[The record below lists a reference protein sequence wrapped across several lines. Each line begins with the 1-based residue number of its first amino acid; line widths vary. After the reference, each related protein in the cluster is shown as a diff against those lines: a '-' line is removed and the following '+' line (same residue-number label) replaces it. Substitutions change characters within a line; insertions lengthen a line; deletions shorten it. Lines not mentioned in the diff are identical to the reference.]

1 MCTVGI
7 LLYDGCYAS
16 SFTGL
21 IDSFQI
27 ANAIIDKVS
36 PGTSKISWL
45 TLSENSKTVAT
56 HTGLNLQADHTLNDA
71 PAIDILYV
79 PACFYSGYYTKGK
92 MFYQWLEKQSNVCD
106 WLTRQYESGVIIA
119 ANCTGT
125 FLLAETGLLNWKQ
138 ATTTWWLEKE
148 FRQRYPSV
156 NLDIKDMITSD
167 ERIICA
173 GALSS
178 YFNLAIK
185 FIEQYSDPKIANLCA
200 KMMLVDVGQA
210 SQEPYQSMFA
220 IPEVKDELVSKALY
234 ELQINFQ
241 QNIDLHQLASKYG
254 VSHRTLIRRFK
265 AELDSAPLE
274 YLQNVRLESAKTL
287 LESSSLSLTHIVEQ
301 VGYSDV
307 SSFSRLFKK
316 RLGLTP
322 VMYRNRFKQA

>member
-1 MCTVGI
+1 MCKVGI

-27 ANAIIDKVS
+27 ANAIIEKIS
-36 PGTSKISWL
+36 PGTSKITCL
-45 TLSENSKTVAT
+45 TISETSKPVST
-56 HTGLNLQADHTLNDA
+56 HTGISIQPDYTFLDTPD
-71 PAIDILYV
+71 IDILYI
-79 PACFYSGYYTKGK
+79 PACFYSSYHKTDEV
-92 MFYQWLEKQSNVCD
+92 FFEWLAKQQNVCN
-106 WLTRQYESGVIIA
+106 WLTLQYNSGVIMA

-125 FLLAETGLLNWKQ
+125 FLLAETGLLNWKA

-148 FRQRYPSV
+148 FRHRYPSV
-156 NLDIKDMITSD
+156 RLDIKDMITSD
-167 ERIICA
+167 ERVICA

-200 KMMLVDVGQA
+200 KIMLVDVGQA
-210 SQEPYQSMFA
+210 SQEPYQTLFA
-220 IPEVKDELVSKALY
+220 IPEVKDELVSKVLY
-234 ELQINFQ
+234 ELQTNFQ
-241 QNIDLHQLASKYG
+241 HNIDLHQLACKYG
-254 VSHRTLIRRFK
+254 VSQRTLIRRFK
-265 AELDSAPLE
+265 SELDSAPLE
-274 YLQNVRLESAKTL
+274 YLQNVRLESAKKL
-287 LESSSLSLTHIVEQ
+287 LESSSLSLIQIVEQ

-307 SSFSRLFKK
+307 SSFSRLFKR

>member
-27 ANAIIDKVS
+27 ANAIIDKVA

-45 TLSENSKTVAT
+45 TLSESSKPVAT
-56 HTGLNLQADHTLNDA
+56 HSGLNIQADHTLYDA

-92 MFYQWLEKQSNVCD
+92 VFFD
-106 WLTRQYESGVIIA
+106 WLDKQQFVCQWIASQYHDGVTLA

-125 FLLAETGLLNWKQ
+125 LLLAETGLLNRKT
-138 ATTTWWLEKE
+138 ATTTWWLEKD
-148 FRQRYPSV
+148 FKHRFPLV
-156 NLDIKDMITSD
+156 KLNIKDMITYD

-210 SQEPYQSMFA
+210 SQEPYQTLFA
-220 IPEVKDELVSKALY
+220 IPEVKDELVSKVLY
-234 ELQINFQ
+234 ELQTNFQ